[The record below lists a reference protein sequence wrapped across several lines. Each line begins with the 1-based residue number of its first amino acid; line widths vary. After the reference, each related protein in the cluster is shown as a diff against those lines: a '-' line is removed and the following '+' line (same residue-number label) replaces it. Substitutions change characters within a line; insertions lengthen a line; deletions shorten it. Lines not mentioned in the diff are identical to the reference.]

1 MKSSQARSRAAA
13 GFLLLVF
20 CPVAGGALLWPG
32 WSGLRKTPRALL
44 GTDAGYRPAGIT
56 GEPGSTMA
64 GSPSLSSSPVA
75 GAAFDGHE
83 LWMPGAGLDET
94 TGKISLSES
103 LGLSGEIDDLDYYLD
118 LLRPGAGREE
128 IVLAARLLGANQD
141 LASFP
146 EALVD
151 RLLVEPDGERLR
163 AGGLLLDLSLR
174 VLDLS
179 SCRSPGGSPALRSVV
194 EAVLEAYEGLHVRLG
209 ETLGGVAQMI
219 SSSGCIT
226 SEDLEIL
233 LRLAQRVPGTA
244 GLVRAAVSDLVESDP
259 FWVERLL
266 FDRADD
272 FTAGMSSEAE
282 LILHSAA
289 LDQLLPLDALDFIAS
304 GASLMTEDSGS
315 PGIGPDSFRWRREAL
330 QGIARRL
337 REEELFRWFRVNG
350 DGDTSRL
357 LVSVLSPSRQQGLL
371 TRLARSAAIEGR
383 LGGGAVVKLAGVRA
397 DEETASMV
405 LGLLQEDWPGRSDLF
420 IQASEN
426 LLSRGGLADEWTERI
441 VLGLRGLLDGPRDK
455 LSSAAEADLSR
466 LLALYGGSD

>member
-1 MKSSQARSRAAA
+1 MKSSQVRSRAAA

-75 GAAFDGHE
+75 GAAFDEHE
-83 LWMPGAGLDET
+83 LWTPGAGMDET
-94 TGKISLSES
+94 AGKISLPES
-103 LGLSGEIDDLDYYLD
+103 LGLSGGIDDLDYYLD

-174 VLDLS
+174 VLGLS
-179 SCRSPGGSPALRSVV
+179 SCRIPGGSPALRSVV
-194 EAVLEAYEGLHVRLG
+194 EAVLEAYEGLSARLG
-209 ETLGGVAQMI
+209 ETLGGVTRMI

-226 SEDLEIL
+226 SEDLESI
-233 LRLAQRVPGTA
+233 LRLAQRVPGVA
-244 GLVRAAVSDLVESDP
+244 GLVRAAVSDLAEADP
-259 FWVERLL
+259 FWAERLL

-304 GASLMTEDSGS
+304 GASLMTERSGS
-315 PGIGPDSFRWRREAL
+315 PDTDPDSFRWRRGAL

-405 LGLLQEDWPGRSDLF
+405 LGLLQEAWPGRCDLF

-426 LLSRGGLADEWTERI
+426 LLSRGGLADEWSERI

-455 LSSAAEADLSR
+455 LSAAAKADLSR